1 MEADFWLQKYNS
13 IIKLFKITV
22 CAFKIWKNEN
32 YLCLF
37 TSIFYFWLL
46 LPFNE
51 PYNRQGWSFFK
62 NDCVGVKKN
71 IFTRE
76 TFPFKNFQNIK
87 LHFIIW
93 FHVAN
98 RKSVFLKSFT
108 RSDIFPRNSLS
119 NKDYKHDE
127 KVETFLSL
135 IKLSQLLTSSSYWKS
150 FRLRKSFN
158 HRRRRFKIQ

>member
-1 MEADFWLQKYNS
+1 MPLKSEKIK
-13 IIKLFKITV
+13 IIYVYLHLSFIFGSFCLLMNHITD
-22 CAFKIWKNEN
+22 
-32 YLCLF
+32 
-37 TSIFYFWLL
+37 
-46 LPFNE
+46 
-51 PYNRQGWSFFK
+51 RDGFFFLK
-62 NDCVGVKKN
+62 NDGVDVKKN

-135 IKLSQLLTSSSYWKS
+135 IKLSQLLTSSSY
-150 FRLRKSFN
+150 
-158 HRRRRFKIQ
+158 